1 MEQTLVKAVI
11 ERYINAFN
19 RADVTAIVS
28 LFAEDAVLMAPDA
41 PTVEGREQL
50 TAFMNYGFSLVDIQA
65 VINFD
70 EVVVNGDS
78 AYVRTHSHVKVIDL
92 KSGVTQ
98 PEEDRELF
106 ILRKDDGGWQ
116 ISRYMFNK
124 KPGAKQV

>member
-11 ERYINAFN
+11 EQYIDAFN

-28 LFAEDAVLMAPDA
+28 LFAEDAVVMAPDA

-65 VINFD
+65 VIHFD
-70 EVVVNGDS
+70 EVVVNGDN
-78 AYVRTHSHVKVIDL
+78 AYVRTHSQVKVTDL
-92 KSGVTQ
+92 KSGVPQ
-98 PEEDRELF
+98 SEEDRELF
-106 ILRKDDGGWQ
+106 ILRNDGDGWQ